1 MQFVRGMVVRSKA
14 GHDKGQFFVVS
25 DIQNNY
31 IYIIDG
37 KYKTALNPKK
47 KNPLHLA
54 STSTVLNEQSLS
66 TNEKICEILDEFYA
80 SLL

>member
-54 STSTVLNEQSLS
+54 PTSTVLNEQSLY
-66 TNEKICEILDEFYA
+66 TNQKICEILDEFYER
-80 SLL
+80 LQ

>member
-1 MQFVRGMVVRSKA
+1 MQFVKGMVVRSKA
-14 GHDKGQFFVVS
+14 GHDKVQFFVVS
-25 DIQNNY
+25 DIRDNY

-54 STSTVLNEQSLS
+54 PTSTVLNEQSLC
-66 TNEKICEILDEFYA
+66 TNTKICEILDEVYER
-80 SLL
+80 LQ

>member
-1 MQFVRGMVVRSKA
+1 MQFVKGMVVRSKA

-25 DIQNNY
+25 DIRDNY

-54 STSTVLNEQSLS
+54 PTSTVLNEQSLC
-66 TNEKICEILDEFYA
+66 TNTKICEILDEFYER
-80 SLL
+80 LQ